1 MEKNKFSKDVEDLN
15 NALNQPD
22 MKVYLIITFRMDMQD
37 LAEGSRE
44 GLCRVEVVGVTFL
57 LPGPLPAGLLPARPS
72 HALRPRPACRRRSPP
87 QLQHLGPGRPCEAEA
102 PLRRPRVLLAR

>member
-22 MKVYLIITFRMDMQD
+22 MKVYLISTFRMDMQD
-37 LAEGSRE
+37 LAERSRE
-44 GLCRVEVVGVTFL
+44 GLCRVEVAGVTFL

-72 HALRPRPACRRRSPP
+72 HALRPRRF
-87 QLQHLGPGRPCEAEA
+87 QHLGPGRSCEAEA